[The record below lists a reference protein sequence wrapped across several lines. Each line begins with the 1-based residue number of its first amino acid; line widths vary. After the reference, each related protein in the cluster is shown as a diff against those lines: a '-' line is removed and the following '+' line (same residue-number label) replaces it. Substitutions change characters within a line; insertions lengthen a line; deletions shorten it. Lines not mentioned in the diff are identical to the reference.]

1 MATEK
6 RSKNGYANKLDYIQ
20 EYNKAAYDNL
30 HLRVKKGIKDEYKA
44 AADSLGMSLAGLVV
58 AAVDEYIATRK
69 K

>member
-30 HLRVKKGIKDEYKA
+30 HLRVKKGTKEVYKA